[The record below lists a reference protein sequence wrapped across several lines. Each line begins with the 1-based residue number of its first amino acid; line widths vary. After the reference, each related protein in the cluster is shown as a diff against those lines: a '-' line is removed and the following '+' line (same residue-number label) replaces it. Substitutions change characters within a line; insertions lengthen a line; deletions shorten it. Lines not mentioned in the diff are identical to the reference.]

1 MRSRARRFLAP
12 ALAPALAAI
21 LAATTI
27 ALPAHVRAQPEET
40 GGLSEIG
47 GRLAE
52 LREEVTN
59 LGKDI
64 EPPDRSP
71 AAARARA
78 SRQLIDAQIA
88 LGTGDH
94 DAAAVLLYDFI
105 EDHPQSRSYDA
116 ALFYLAEALFQR
128 DDHLTSRERFTELM
142 QRIGPSS
149 RFYQQALERLVELSL
164 ALRDDTDVERWLAA
178 LDRVPP
184 AQLRPSVHYV
194 RGKYAYS
201 RDRFQDAIQHFGQVP
216 VDTDYFFQA
225 RYFMG
230 VCYVALG
237 SLENAHAVFRDLVTR
252 EPPSKTRS
260 QPGASGASGA
270 GGAGIGAG
278 ATDADEVYRNALR
291 VIELSHLALGR
302 IYYDNNY
309 LPQAVDAYLEVDRKS
324 DLFEEA
330 AYEIAWV
337 FVKLK
342 QFDKALLAI
351 ELLAR
356 IAPGTS
362 LVPSVEILEGNLRIR
377 KAQALSVTSAKESA
391 AEYKRALATFEETRE
406 RFAIAHEE
414 LGRVMADRLD
424 ARMFLDQLAGR
435 TAETFEVRAALP
447 EMAAAWLRQEAG
459 VQRVIG
465 VEQNLEQI
473 ASDVRTAERAIERLE
488 HALAEPSRSN
498 VFPALA
504 KKRVRGVEILE
515 EVFALRRRI
524 ARAEHSAIFRHA
536 SEDERATLAE
546 LELRRDALVRE
557 LASLPSGE
565 VAHGER
571 IARARNAVAAL
582 GEDTAEATRV
592 IDAATAKL
600 VALDKYLHDRG
611 QKTSKKSGKESDKAS
626 GKAGS
631 RGAEDTAEARKEM
644 AELRQELASLREEL
658 DRLRRD
664 TTLAKDRAGTG
675 DEDAL
680 RASELRV
687 ELRRVLE
694 NEQGLML
701 RIAGRMDGD
710 DRERGQAI
718 ATLLGAAQELTG
730 DVDAL
735 ERLIDEVVE
744 VELEDARSALVEEKA
759 RLAVIKRELGDHE
772 AEARELGGAVV
783 SASFAA
789 AKQKLYEILVRADVG
804 VVDVGWS
811 RKEDGDEAVRRNE
824 LDRLREERMIEDEL
838 RLLFGDDA
846 MGGKERKSG
855 GKSDAGEEDAP

>member
-1 MRSRARRFLAP
+1 MRPGLH
-12 ALAPALAAI
+12 LALAAL
-21 LAATTI
+21 LAVL
-27 ALPAHVRAQPEET
+27 ALPARAGAQSEAT
-40 GGLSEIG
+40 GDELAEIG

-52 LREEVTN
+52 LRDEVGS
-59 LGKDI
+59 LGTGI

-71 AAARARA
+71 AAAQARA
-78 SRQLIDAQIA
+78 SRKLIDAQVA

-94 DAAAVLLYDFI
+94 DAAAVMLYEFV

-201 RDRFQDAIQHFGQVP
+201 RDRFQDAVQHFAQVP
-216 VDTDYFFQA
+216 LDTDYFFQA

-237 SLENAHAVFRDLVTR
+237 SLQNAEAVYRDVVTR
-252 EPPSKTRS
+252 EPPRKD
-260 QPGASGASGA
+260 QPGAVGAVVWSD
-270 GGAGIGAG
+270 
-278 ATDADEVYRNALR
+278 TDAVHRDALR
-291 VIELSHLALGR
+291 VLELSHLALGR
-302 IYYDNNY
+302 IYYETDR
-309 LPQAVDAYLEVDRKS
+309 LAEAVDAYLEVDRKS
-324 DLFEEA
+324 DLFEDA

-377 KAQALSVTSAKESA
+377 KAQALSVVSAKESA
-391 AEYKRALATFEETRE
+391 AEYRRALATFEETRE
-406 RFAIAHEE
+406 RFAVAHEE
-414 LGRVMADRLD
+414 LGRVMDEQTD
-424 ARMFLDQLAGR
+424 ARTFLHQLAGR

-459 VQRVIG
+459 VQRV
-465 VEQNLEQI
+465 VAMEQDLEQI
-473 ASDVRTAERAIERLE
+473 AGDVRTSERAIERLE

-498 VFPALA
+498 VFPELA
-504 KKRVRGVEILE
+504 KRRVRGVEIME
-515 EVFALRRRI
+515 EVFALRRRV
-524 ARAEHSAIFRHA
+524 ARAERTLLFRHA

-546 LELRRDALVRE
+546 LELRREALARE

-600 VALDKYLHDRG
+600 VALEKYLHDRSQKG
-611 QKTSKKSGKESDKAS
+611 QKGQKDAAGAKGAKA
-626 GKAGS
+626 
-631 RGAEDTAEARKEM
+631 TEAREDM
-644 AELRQELASLREEL
+644 SELRAELAALRAEL

-664 TTLAKDRAGTG
+664 TALARDRAGTG
-675 DEDAL
+675 DEAAL
-680 RASELRV
+680 RGSSLRV
-687 ELRRVLE
+687 ELRRMLE
-694 NEQGLML
+694 NEHALLL
-701 RIAGRMDGD
+701 RIAGRMDGS

-718 ATLLGAAQELTG
+718 ATLLGAAQELTSG
-730 DVDAL
+730 VDSL

-744 VELEDARSALVEEKA
+744 VALEDARSALVEEKA

-811 RKEDGDEAVRRNE
+811 KKEDGDEAVRRVE

-846 MGGKERKSG
+846 AGGQPRKKRTDSAPDG
-855 GKSDAGEEDAP
+855 AEDTP